1 MSKTK
6 ILPVILCGGTGSRL
20 WPLSRSTFPKQ
31 YLEIGSHDNIT
42 FLQNTINR
50 FKNNENF
57 EDPLFICNEEHR
69 FIVAEQI
76 RAINI
81 SASSILLEP
90 VGRNTAPAITVAS
103 LKAIEIFDDPM
114 LLILPSDHLIK
125 DEKNFLKVVDEA
137 FNYANNGKIVTFG
150 ITPDKPETG
159 YGYIESKNDLDFNKL
174 NGELIVSFIEKP
186 NLEKASQLITKKNFS
201 WNSGIFLFKADI
213 LIKEIKIKQP
223 KILSLCKE
231 SLEGNNF
238 DLDFQRLNKKKF
250 SKCKNISID
259 KAIMENT
266 NLGVVLPL
274 KAGWSDIGS
283 WQSMWEVGAKDNMQ
297 NVICGDVL
305 VEDVK
310 NSYIRTDN
318 RLIVG
323 IGFED
328 LVIIDT
334 DDALLVA
341 QKGTTQNVKNIVK
354 YLESNNKSQA
364 NIHKTIFRPWGS
376 YSSISK
382 GKNWQVKKIIV
393 KPNQSLSLQ
402 MHKFRTEHWI
412 IVSGEAKVQINNKEK
427 TLIKNESTYI
437 PANTKHRLSNIS
449 EEDLILIE
457 IQSGSYL
464 GEDDILRFEDN
475 YGRI

>member
-1 MSKTK
+1 M
-6 ILPVILCGGTGSRL
+6 
-20 WPLSRSTFPKQ
+20 
-31 YLEIGSHDNIT
+31 
-42 FLQNTINR
+42 
-50 FKNNENF
+50 
-57 EDPLFICNEEHR
+57 
-69 FIVAEQI
+69 
-76 RAINI
+76 
-81 SASSILLEP
+81 
-90 VGRNTAPAITVAS
+90 
-103 LKAIEIFDDPM
+103 
-114 LLILPSDHLIK
+114 
-125 DEKNFLKVVDEA
+125 
-137 FNYANNGKIVTFG
+137 
-150 ITPDKPETG
+150 
-159 YGYIESKNDLDFNKL
+159 
-174 NGELIVSFIEKP
+174 
-186 NLEKASQLITKKNFS
+186 
-201 WNSGIFLFKADI
+201 
-213 LIKEIKIKQP
+213 
-223 KILSLCKE
+223 SLCKE

-238 DLDFQRLNKKKF
+238 DLDFQRLNKKNF

-341 QKGTTQNVKNIVK
+341 QKGTTQNVKNIVN

-412 IVSGEAKVQINNKEK
+412 IVSGEAKVQLNNKEK